1 VQQPLEAC
9 GILARAHRF
18 PRRRVVLTTLV
29 GGLARR
35 PRLAALLGA
44 ACIAFAGIFYILA
57 GVSPE
62 TATVFRCLY
71 GLPIL
76 LAATVIERRRVG
88 PLSRGAQRLA
98 IIAGVLFAG
107 DLLFWHHAIDAVG
120 AGLATVLGN
129 LQVVVVAIAA
139 WLLFG
144 ERPAG
149 RTLAAL
155 PIVVGG
161 VVLISGVIGAGAYG
175 TNPTLGVLLGV
186 LTALAYAGYLIVIR
200 HAGRNRVAEPV
211 AISTASTAAVAAIV
225 GTMLGTFDPVPSW
238 PSHGWLI
245 LLGVTAQSAGYL
257 LISLSLPRLPA
268 VVTSI
273 ILLAQP
279 VMTVALAMAI
289 LDEAPSV
296 AQLAGVGL
304 VIGGI
309 ALATIPLR
317 GWRRRALPGAA

>member
-1 VQQPLEAC
+1 MV
-9 GILARAHRF
+9 GNTGARAHHV
-18 PRRRVVLTTLV
+18 PAIGVVLTSIV

-44 ACIAFAGIFYILA
+44 TCIAFSGVFYILA
-57 GVSPE
+57 AVSPE
-62 TATVFRCLY
+62 TATVFRCVY

-76 LAATVIERRRVG
+76 VVAAVLERRRVG
-88 PLSRGAQRLA
+88 PLSRSSQRLA
-98 IIAGVLFAG
+98 VLAGVLFAG

-155 PIVVGG
+155 PVVLAG
-161 VVLISGVIGAGAYG
+161 VVLISGVFGVGAYG
-175 TNPTLGVLLGV
+175 ANPPLGVLLGV

-200 HAGRNRVAEPV
+200 HAGRQRVAEPV
-211 AISTASTAAVAAIV
+211 AISTASTAVVAALV

-238 PSHGWLI
+238 PAHGWLI

-273 ILLAQP
+273 MLLAQP
-279 VMTVALAMAI
+279 VMAVGLAMAI
-289 LDEAPSV
+289 LGEAPSV